1 MGIYPRETNLGS
13 HKNLDTNICVS
24 HSVTFDS
31 LWPHGLW
38 PASLLSVHGIL
49 QPRILEWKAIPFSR
63 GNEGLNPGL
72 LHCRQILYHLSH
84 QGSHTKNLDQFYLFI
99 LFKGFSRQEYWSGL
113 PFPSPVDH
121 ILSELSTMTRPAWV
135 VPCMAHSFTELDKAV
150 VHVIDWLVFCEYG
163 FQSVSP
169 LMEKDKRLMKASW
182 QDRLRGILGRLLMGG
197 GHAQSIFNP
206 IFCWW
211 VGLCSLPAIYLGLV
225 LSWRRHWHP
234 TPVLLPGKSHGQRSL
249 VGCSPWGLK
258 ESNMTERLHFT
269 FHFHALEKAMVTH
282 SSVLAWRIPGM
293 VEPGGRP
300 SMGSHRVGHDWS
312 DLAAAVL
319 SLQGSALHSV
329 GEHHSEILRSALCC
343 APAPWDSSSGLSSL
357 PASLR
362 PVEAE
367 YPSKQLRT

>member
-1 MGIYPRETNLGS
+1 MFKKKKNALPLIVLLGIYPRETNLGS

-84 QGSHTKNLDQFYLFI
+84 QGSHTKNLYQFYLFI

-197 GHAQSIFNP
+197 GHAQ
-206 IFCWW
+206 
-211 VGLCSLPAIYLGLV
+211 
-225 LSWRRHWHP
+225 
-234 TPVLLPGKSHGQRSL
+234 
-249 VGCSPWGLK
+249 
-258 ESNMTERLHFT
+258 
-269 FHFHALEKAMVTH
+269 
-282 SSVLAWRIPGM
+282 
-293 VEPGGRP
+293 
-300 SMGSHRVGHDWS
+300 
-312 DLAAAVL
+312 
-319 SLQGSALHSV
+319 
-329 GEHHSEILRSALCC
+329 
-343 APAPWDSSSGLSSL
+343 
-357 PASLR
+357 
-362 PVEAE
+362 
-367 YPSKQLRT
+367 